1 MQNQFKYKNSIVSYH
16 RIGTGS
22 EVLVAFHGYGQTGEA
37 YAYFEDVLGE
47 RFTIIAIDFFWHGS
61 SEWHE
66 PFDFTDLHMK
76 ELLDG
81 IARQENLHAQRFSV
95 LSFSMGA
102 RLARALVRNFAA
114 RIDYFIL
121 LSPPTFSFNRFLNFT
136 TNNPIGLAAFKYFA
150 NTPGALLNWVE
161 RLHKIKILNR
171 SVYVF
176 TSKFV
181 GKQERIQKVFKT
193 WLAQR
198 KLTTNFSKFAK
209 LLDHHNIKVVLIVGK
224 KDAITPPYQMI
235 KYVRKLK
242 NKRIFILQK
251 KHELATPETKHIFT
265 KLFSVG
271 NELN

>member
-1 MQNQFKYKNSIVSYH
+1 
-16 RIGTGS
+16 
-22 EVLVAFHGYGQTGEA
+22 
-37 YAYFEDVLGE
+37 
-47 RFTIIAIDFFWHGS
+47 
-61 SEWHE
+61 
-66 PFDFTDLHMK
+66 
-76 ELLDG
+76 
-81 IARQENLHAQRFSV
+81 
-95 LSFSMGA
+95 MGA

-136 TNNPIGLAAFKYFA
+136 TNNPIGLAIFKYFA

-161 RLHKIKILNR
+161 RLHKLKILNR
-171 SVYVF
+171 SIYVF

-181 GKQERIQKVFKT
+181 GKHERIQKVFKT

-209 LLDHHNIKVVLIVGK
+209 LLDHHHIKVVLIVGK

-242 NKRIFILQK
+242 HKRIFILQK
-251 KHELATPETKHIFT
+251 KHELATPETKHVFT